1 MQLELQLAGLQVKMA
16 QGQPLR
22 HSCRAWRQKS
32 TGQAA
37 FAVPTPVSAM
47 RQSAKAP
54 IRDRILVLIELSSFV
69 DRVDRRAAGQ
79 SGSVRKP

>member
-1 MQLELQLAGLQVKMA
+1 MA
-16 QGQPLR
+16 QGQVLR
-22 HSCRAWRQKS
+22 HSCRAWRQKL

-47 RQSAKAP
+47 KQSAKAP
-54 IRDRILVLIELSSFV
+54 IRDRVLVLIELSSFV

-79 SGSVRKP
+79 PGGVGSATIAKAA